1 MTDPSLAPN
10 TLDLWVGSTC
20 SQSVN
25 IFLSELYTNIP
36 GASHRKYRHPWI
48 ELVFPLSYHWR
59 CVVQLIRWPYLYG
72 GSRKTV
78 PPQNVAK
85 QHQQFFDGAIT
96 KSCIKIHHSHG
107 LKFHRSHLPAQ
118 QPEPHVPVYHK
129 GWLGT
134 NEEGPEWRR
143 HPSRWWE
150 WGMRN
155 WICSISDISGL
166 ESWTTVSQHTCS
178 MIPRQRE
185 LSDPP
190 DCWVIPT
197 ALPHRHLG
205 QGQQRR
211 RDDCRASALT
221 PQPWSEGQFWGP
233 EMMASQPR
241 TVFSASLQ
249 YKLWDASPQ
258 LD

>member
-1 MTDPSLAPN
+1 MRSGFTSIDPPNAPNFVSCLMNGGKVPLHQWAEVESDRSIARSRALSSPN

-25 IFLSELYTNIP
+25 ISLSERHTNIP

-118 QPEPHVPVYHK
+118 QPEPHVP
-129 GWLGT
+129 
-134 NEEGPEWRR
+134 
-143 HPSRWWE
+143 
-150 WGMRN
+150 
-155 WICSISDISGL
+155 GL
-166 ESWTTVSQHTCS
+166 
-178 MIPRQRE
+178 P
-185 LSDPP
+185 
-190 DCWVIPT
+190 
-197 ALPHRHLG
+197 
-205 QGQQRR
+205 
-211 RDDCRASALT
+211 
-221 PQPWSEGQFWGP
+221 
-233 EMMASQPR
+233 
-241 TVFSASLQ
+241 
-249 YKLWDASPQ
+249 
-258 LD
+258 